1 MKWLNLI
8 SIVLQF
14 VAFWFA
20 APELLGAA
28 TLKRFELGL
37 RKAIA
42 LIPMLIMFIVALGYG
57 ITFSVLGLLK
67 GIKGSKEGIT
77 IIEFYSFI
85 TVLTIATLAYF
96 VLIAF
101 RKKLMKWLD
110 IKLAKP
116 LTEKLISNNEARS
129 TALVI
134 GAILFT
140 LGFLVQ
146 LVIVLIS

>member
-8 SIVLQF
+8 SIILQF

-28 TLKRFELGL
+28 TLKRFEIGL

-42 LIPMLIMFIVALGYG
+42 LLPMLVMFIVALGYG
-57 ITFSVLGLLK
+57 LTFSVLGLLK

-77 IIEFYSFI
+77 ISEFYSFI

-101 RKKLMKWLD
+101 RKKLMAWLD

-140 LGFLVQ
+140 LGFIVQ
-146 LVIVLIS
+146 LVVVLIS